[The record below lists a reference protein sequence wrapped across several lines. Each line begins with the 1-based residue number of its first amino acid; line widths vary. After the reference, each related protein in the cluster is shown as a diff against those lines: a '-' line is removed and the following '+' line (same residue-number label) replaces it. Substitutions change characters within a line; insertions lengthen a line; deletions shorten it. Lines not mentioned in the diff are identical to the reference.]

1 MIKNNLLDFPW
12 RPSWQTELKFAI
24 FGWVLS
30 CLIEKSWYY
39 SGTRMYHNLDFFS
52 WKITKLG
59 WPNVQ
64 TRLGG
69 TCGPGA
75 FPGATQKNLQP
86 CKPWPGQPPKKIV
99 IKTKNYH
106 PFFPGLWMLSERTHP
121 RIIRV
126 YRKITR
132 TTSDIVFDDKWNH
145 MLAENTRKLMSNW
158 DWSPQMLQTCPSR
171 NVNTAI

>member
-1 MIKNNLLDFPW
+1 ML
-12 RPSWQTELKFAI
+12 EAI
-24 FGWVLS
+24 VANWVEIRNFWMGLIMSYHVLS
-30 CLIEKSWYY
+30 RNH
-39 SGTRMYHNLDFFS
+39 GTILVPGCARTLDFFS

-59 WPNVQ
+59 WSNVQ

-86 CKPWPGQPPKKIV
+86 CKPWPGQPPKKII

-121 RIIRV
+121 WIIRV

-132 TTSDIVFDDKWNH
+132 ITSDIMFDDKWNH
-145 MLAENTRKLMSNW
+145 MLAENARNLMSNW

>member
-1 MIKNNLLDFPW
+1 M
-12 RPSWQTELKFAI
+12 EAI
-24 FGWVLS
+24 VANWVEIRNFWMG
-30 CLIEKSWYY
+30 LIMSYREIMVLFLVPGCTITWIFSAEKSP
-39 SGTRMYHNLDFFS
+39 NLVGQMS
-52 WKITKLG
+52 KPG
-59 WPNVQ
+59 WGAPADLEPFPVQ
-64 TRLGG
+64 
-69 TCGPGA
+69 
-75 FPGATQKNLQP
+75 TQKNLQP

-132 TTSDIVFDDKWNH
+132 ITSDIVFDDKWNH